1 MIGIIGIAIVFI
13 MVFGGY
19 VIAGGK
25 LGIILK
31 AAPFELIMIL
41 GAAVGAFVL
50 ANDGATVK
58 HTLKDIGRVFKGPK
72 WGHHDYQDL
81 LCLLFELI
89 RIARSSPVA
98 LEEHIENPGESSVF
112 GRYEKIRGDGK
123 DFPILVL
130 TARGDWSDKVDAL
143 GIGADDYLVKPFHVQ
158 EFLARLDALVRRA
171 SGQFKP
177 SLSIGP
183 INLDMRGKR
192 VAVDGEAIELTAYEF
207 NLLEYLMQRPGEVV
221 SKTELTEYL
230 YEQDFDRD
238 SNVIEV
244 FVGRL
249 RKKLDPENSLKP
261 ISTVRGQGYRL
272 ALSTT

>member
-1 MIGIIGIAIVFI
+1 MTRKLLLIEDDDKLRQQLVELLESNRYEVDVASDGMEGLYIAQKFSYDIAVIDLGLPKVSGMEII
-13 MVFGGY
+13 
-19 VIAGGK
+19 
-25 LGIILK
+25 
-31 AAPFELIMIL
+31 
-41 GAAVGAFVL
+41 
-50 ANDGATVK
+50 
-58 HTLKDIGRVFKGPK
+58 
-72 WGHHDYQDL
+72 
-81 LCLLFELI
+81 
-89 RIARSSPVA
+89 
-98 LEEHIENPGESSVF
+98 
-112 GRYEKIRGDGK
+112 EKIRDDGK

-130 TARGDWSDKVDAL
+130 TARSDWSDKVDAL
-143 GIGADDYLVKPFHVQ
+143 AIGADDYLVKPFHVQ

-177 SLSIGP
+177 TLSIGP

-192 VAVDGEAIELTAYEF
+192 VAVDGTAIELTAYEF

-249 RKKLDPENSLKP
+249 RKKLDPENLLKP

-272 ALSTT
+272 TLSTA